1 MRNPDCF
8 YTNEE
13 LENIRKALVDA
24 DLNQDGIINFYSGDE
39 EDSFFINVI
48 EQLETILKNVKAYDA
63 EGHIFEGLLGE
74 EADTN
79 NDGEVTINELMVYL
93 ERIENW

>member
-1 MRNPDCF
+1 MRNPNCF

-24 DLNQDGIINFYSGDE
+24 DLNQDGIINFYLGDE
-39 EDSFFINVI
+39 EDSLFTNVI
-48 EQLETILKNVKAYDA
+48 EQLEAILKSVKAYDA
-63 EGHIFEGLLGE
+63 EGHIFEALFGQD
-74 EADTN
+74 ADTN

-93 ERIENW
+93 ERMENW